1 MLRPEEKITFG
12 NFRATYP
19 EFAGRDVACQ
29 DGPDPPDFICVDSE
43 GWRVGVEL
51 GEWLNPGQMA
61 ANVEREQQED
71 SFLDVL
77 GSENE
82 EPPKNIGLVWLG
94 TRAGVALDKA
104 DAETFSREMYACIGD
119 LDHRWPKNPEWHWP
133 QGYVHTDFSKY
144 SCLAKYIQTLH
155 LRSREHYPTIRGS
168 QWICF
173 PARGGAYSPRDAVD
187 VLLDLLRKKT
197 AMYARL
203 HQQERLDELYLVAYY
218 DRALIYN
225 TPYFA
230 PGVTLVDVARLAAAE
245 VARCPGPFQKVFL
258 FNALPQDR
266 QVIQLWP

>member
-51 GEWLNPGQMA
+51 GEWLNPKQMA
-61 ANVEREQQED
+61 ANVERERLED

-82 EPPKNIGLVWLG
+82 EPPKNIGLVYLG
-94 TRAGVALDKA
+94 TSAGVALDKA
-104 DAETFSREMYACIGD
+104 DAKTFSREMYACIED
-119 LDHRWPKNPEWHWP
+119 LDHRWPENPEWHWP
-133 QGYVHTDFSKY
+133 QGYVHNEFSNY
-144 SCLAKYIQTLH
+144 LCLAKYLH
-155 LRSREHYPTIRGS
+155 GLDLRSRTQYPTIRGI
-168 QWICF
+168 QWIQF
-173 PARGGAYSPRDAVD
+173 YARGGAYTARDAID

-197 AMYARL
+197 AKYAGL
-203 HQQERLDELYLVAYY
+203 HQQQGLNELYLVAYY

-230 PGVTLVDVARLAAAE
+230 PGVTLTDVARLAAAE
-245 VARCPGPFQKVFL
+245 VAQNPGPFQKVFL
-258 FNALPQDR
+258 FNALPGER
-266 QVIQLWP
+266 QVMRLWP